1 LLEILEGVNYLRKQR
16 PEITH
21 RNLKPQN
28 ILFKQEFNS
37 IFVKTADITAFP
49 NFDERLEMD
58 DKEMVYIA
66 PEVLD
71 FEKYD
76 TRADVYS
83 LGVIVRQL
91 FLIDL
96 NKY

>member
-1 LLEILEGVNYLRKQR
+1 MLEGVNYLHKQR
-16 PEITH
+16 PEKAH

-28 ILFKQEFNS
+28 IVFKQEINS
-37 IFVKTADITAFP
+37 IFVKIADITAFP

-83 LGVIVRQL
+83 LGAIMREI

>member
-1 LLEILEGVNYLRKQR
+1 M
-16 PEITH
+16 
-21 RNLKPQN
+21 
-28 ILFKQEFNS
+28 
-37 IFVKTADITAFP
+37 AFP

-83 LGVIVRQL
+83 LGAIMREI